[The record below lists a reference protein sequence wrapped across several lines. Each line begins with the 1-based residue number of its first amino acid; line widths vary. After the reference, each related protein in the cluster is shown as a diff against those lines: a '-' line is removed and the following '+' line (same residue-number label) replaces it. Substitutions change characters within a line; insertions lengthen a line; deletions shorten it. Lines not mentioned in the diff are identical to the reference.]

1 MSRPRISQL
10 GKFPLW
16 EILPQDLVKMES
28 DHGQRWKQTSD
39 NSATRFENSG
49 TDRVGANQER
59 QEVAG
64 NSRPLDAGP
73 DRHKKC
79 RGRLALFLEQSDVL
93 RLSRL
98 VTIINQNRE
107 FAVRDKR
114 NFNRRVEIQ
123 TSIGFFD
130 ILQHGFD
137 VEVFRFA
144 AKDFTGQS
152 RPRLGREVYE
162 SLSY

>member
-1 MSRPRISQL
+1 M
-10 GKFPLW
+10 W

-39 NSATRFENSG
+39 NSATRFENIG

-59 QEVAG
+59 QEVTG
-64 NSRPLDAGP
+64 NPRPLDAEP

-107 FAVRDKR
+107 FAVRVNR

-123 TSIGFFD
+123 ASIGFFD
-130 ILQHGFD
+130 ILQHGLKG
-137 VEVFRFA
+137 EAFRFA
-144 AKDFTGQS
+144 VKDFAGQLE
-152 RPRLGREVYE
+152 PRLVRKTRERLGDRCW
-162 SLSY
+162 SPRQR

>member
-1 MSRPRISQL
+1 M
-10 GKFPLW
+10 W

-59 QEVAG
+59 QEVTG
-64 NSRPLDAGP
+64 NPRPLDAGP

-93 RLSRL
+93 RMSRL

-107 FAVRDKR
+107 FAVRVKR

-123 TSIGFFD
+123 ACIGFFD
-130 ILQHGFD
+130 ILGSSGF
-137 VEVFRFA
+137 
-144 AKDFTGQS
+144 
-152 RPRLGREVYE
+152 LGAGDIASHPARVN
-162 SLSY
+162 LV